1 MTYSGAILDVDGTV
15 VRGNQALPGAQK
27 GLTALGSRSI
37 RRLFVSNNPTRPPE
51 SYAEKLRAAGI
62 DAAPDEI
69 LTAATSTVE
78 YLRRHHA
85 GEPVYLVG
93 DPGVREQ
100 LVRAGFDVCV
110 AGDDAA
116 DIDDVEVAVVSIDR
130 SFDYDTLTAAAR
142 TIRGRELPIV
152 GTDPDAVLGKP
163 HEITRTLALE
173 RLNSDPAEC
182 VVIGDRL
189 DTDIALGAETG
200 MTTVLVRSGVTDNAR
215 LRRADVTPDYVIDTL
230 ADIGPVLDG
239 VASRYSP

>member
-1 MTYSGAILDVDGTV
+1 VIPTAEGDVPGSGAMI
-15 VRGNQALPGAQK
+15 
-27 GLTALGSRSI
+27 
-37 RRLFVSNNPTRPPE
+37 
-51 SYAEKLRAAGI
+51 AA
-62 DAAPDEI
+62 
-69 LTAATSTVE
+69 
-78 YLRRHHA
+78 
-85 GEPVYLVG
+85 
-93 DPGVREQ
+93 
-100 LVRAGFDVCV
+100 V
-110 AGDDAA
+110 AG
-116 DIDDVEVAVVSIDR
+116 
-130 SFDYDTLTAAAR
+130 TAER
-142 TIRGRELPIV
+142 
-152 GTDPDAVLGKP
+152 DPDAVLGKP